1 MTIYELIK
9 KGCRSLRHSSQTPQ
23 LDCEILLSFVLGKD
37 KVYLLAHGDDEVS
50 ESDSESF
57 EKLIDLRS
65 KGTPIAYLTN
75 IKEFYS
81 LPFYVDK
88 NVLIPRPETEYLV
101 DLAVNEIQRRIK
113 LSKNLKRLI
122 ICDVGTGS
130 GCIAISLIHKIQID
144 KLYKKI
150 KFIFFLTDISG
161 EALKVA
167 RKNFNSLI
175 KNCKNIDINFV
186 KADLLTGFRTK
197 FDIIISNPPYIPSER
212 MEYLDSTVR
221 NFEPKTAL
229 DGGEEGI
236 KIIEKL
242 ITQSVNRLS
251 KDGVLLFEMHEKHPN
266 LIKFFLKQSFPDR
279 NVKFK
284 KDCFKM
290 WRYVIIGN
298 Y

>member
-9 KGCRSLRHSSQTPQ
+9 KGCRSLEHTSQTPQ

-37 KVYLLAHGDDEVS
+37 KVYLLVHGDEEIS
-50 ESDSESF
+50 KSDSDNF
-57 EKLIDLRS
+57 AKLIDLRS

-88 NVLIPRPETEYLV
+88 NVLIPRPETERLV
-101 DLAVNEIQRRIK
+101 DLAFNEIKRRIE
-113 LSKNLKRLI
+113 LDKNLKRLI
-122 ICDVGTGS
+122 IYDVGTGS
-130 GCIAISLIHKIQID
+130 GCIAISLIHKIQTD
-144 KLYKKI
+144 KLDQKI

-161 EALKVA
+161 KALKVA
-167 RKNFNSLI
+167 KKNFKSII
-175 KNCKNIDINFV
+175 KSCKNIDVNFI
-186 KADLLTGFRTK
+186 KADLLGNFK
-197 FDIIISNPPYIPSER
+197 DKYDIIVSNPPYIPSEQIKC
-212 MEYLDSTVR
+212 LDHTVR
-221 NFEPKTAL
+221 DFEPKAAL

-251 KDGVLLFEMHEKHPN
+251 KEGVLLFEMHEKHPD
-266 LIKFFLKQSFPDR
+266 LIKLFLKQSFPDR
-279 NVKFK
+279 NVEFK

-290 WRYVIIGN
+290 WRFAVVSR
-298 Y
+298 